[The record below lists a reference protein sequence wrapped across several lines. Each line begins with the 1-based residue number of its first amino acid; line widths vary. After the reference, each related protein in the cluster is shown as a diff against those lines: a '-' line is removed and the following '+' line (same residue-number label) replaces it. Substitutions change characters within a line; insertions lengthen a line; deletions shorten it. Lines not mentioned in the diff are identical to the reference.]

1 MSALGDGSPLPL
13 IGRPDDAVL
22 FRTAAGPITAAQANT
37 AAHHLAEAL
46 PERRYLLNLCR
57 SRSGFALATLAAA
70 LRGQISIAPGDGPA
84 ERLRAIATRF
94 ADASSIADDPATPS
108 PLAAHRCLPPWPQAA
123 LMPAASIPAAQVVAI
138 VFTSGS
144 TGEPLAYHKSW
155 GELVWR
161 SRAAATQF
169 ALSPAHPVAIV
180 GTVPPAHMYGFE
192 TTVLLPLHAGAS
204 SWCGAAFYPDD
215 LRRALAACPAPRVLV
230 TTPLHLRSLLR
241 HSLDLP
247 PLARIVSAT
256 APLDAS
262 IAAAA
267 EARFGAPVEEIFG
280 ATELGSIASRRP
292 TDTPLWRLY
301 PGIRIGIADAPIVSR
316 PGAEP
321 CPLADAIEMQDAEH
335 FRLLGRGGDVIKL
348 AGRRA
353 SLAGLNRILNEIEG
367 VEDGVFLAPTES
379 MAESMID
386 DAAQPVARMQ
396 ALFVAPAHSPSE
408 ILAALRGRID
418 PVFLPRRL
426 VRVAALPRDAL
437 GKLPRQALLA
447 LLDDG

>member
-1 MSALGDGSPLPL
+1 MACGELLTFPL
-13 IGRPDDAVL
+13 IARPDEAVL
-22 FRTAAGPITAAQANT
+22 FRTATGPITMAQLNT
-37 AAHHLAEAL
+37 AAHRLAEAL
-46 PERRYLLNLCR
+46 PARRYLLNLCR
-57 SRSGFALATLAAA
+57 SRSGFALATLAAT
-70 LRGQISIAPGDGPA
+70 LRGQISIAPGEGPP
-84 ERLRAIATRF
+84 ERLRAIAARF
-94 ADASSIADDPATPS
+94 ADASSLADDRATAS
-108 PLAAHRCLPPWPQAA
+108 PLAAHRCLPPWPQAVA
-123 LMPAASIPAAQVVAI
+123 VKAAANPAAQIVAI

-144 TGEPLAYHKSW
+144 TGEPLAYRKSW
-155 GELVWR
+155 GELVRR

-169 ALSPAHPVAIV
+169 ALCPAHPVAIV

-204 SWCGAAFYPDD
+204 SWCGPTFYPDD
-215 LRRALAACPAPRVLV
+215 LRRALIACPAPRMLV
-230 TTPLHLRSLLR
+230 TTPLHLHALLR
-241 HSLDLP
+241 HNLDLP

-256 APLDAS
+256 APLDAG

-280 ATELGSIASRRP
+280 ATEIGSIASRRP
-292 TDTPLWRLY
+292 THTPLWRLY
-301 PGIRIGIADAPIVSR
+301 PGIRISIADTPMVSR
-316 PGAEP
+316 PGGEP
-321 CPLADAIEMQDAEH
+321 CPLADAIEMHGTEH

-367 VEDGVFLAPTES
+367 VEDGVFLAP
-379 MAESMID
+379 AESMMD

-396 ALFVAPAHSPSE
+396 ALVVAPARSPAE
-408 ILAALRGRID
+408 ILAALRTRID